1 MYRIFLFPVFPAA
14 GSVCRH
20 NNLYRFS
27 APPPLILPM
36 MSGWFC
42 WMHRSSFRPAF
53 FGTLPADADKA
64 EAVVRARM
72 QSPEWQM
79 MQAELAAHYRDVAHA
94 LVAGREEISC
104 RGV

>member
-1 MYRIFLFPVFPAA
+1 MVL
-14 GSVCRH
+14 
-20 NNLYRFS
+20 LD
-27 APPPLILPM
+27 APEQLQT
-36 MSGWFC
+36 
-42 WMHRSSFRPAF
+42 RF